1 MIYLVLRRDPI
12 TRENAERGRE
22 LSRRRNATLLLGLN
36 MLFYYYY
43 KHLEISIEGYIPWGV
58 HRFLEKNV
66 MNGNTDQ
73 KKSVCVGGQI
83 KKKGLY

>member
-1 MIYLVLRRDPI
+1 M
-12 TRENAERGRE
+12 ENAERGRE
-22 LSRRRNATLLLGLN
+22 LSRRRNATLLLGFN

-43 KHLEISIEGYIPWGV
+43 KHLEISIEGYIPCGV

-66 MNGNTDQ
+66 MNGNTGQ
-73 KKSVCVGGQI
+73 KKSVGGWQI